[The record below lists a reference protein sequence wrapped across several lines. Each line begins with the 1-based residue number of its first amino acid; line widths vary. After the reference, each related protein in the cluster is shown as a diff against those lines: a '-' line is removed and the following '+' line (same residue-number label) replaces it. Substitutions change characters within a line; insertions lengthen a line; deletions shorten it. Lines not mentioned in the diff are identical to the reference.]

1 MSCTDCTYI
10 HGWLRSL
17 QLPGISLWSN
27 GEFTDSVDGEVAV
40 RKHSA
45 HFNTSQLWWQ
55 KLPKRNHHCWDCN
68 TTISAAQLRA
78 AQVAPTSVQSPTET
92 LQEEYMMCVEG
103 DGIGKYQFIYEKLSD
118 NQQPVTLCL
127 HGKPSPSRTNYHVH
141 GRTDL
146 HQSLLLWC
154 TGLCTSWHKLASW
167 DVKVWWCKGTASCH
181 AWWFTI
187 FTLQPIEC
195 FMFSSSCDYPCDG
208 VADAEHHVVS
218 LHAGDIDVATF

>member
-92 LQEEYMMCVEG
+92 LQEEYRMCVEG

-118 NQQPVTLCL
+118 NQQPESPCVYMGNHHLPEPTTMCMGEPIFINLCSFDAL
-127 HGKPSPSRTNYHVH
+127 VFVLRDIILQAGMWRYGGARERLPVMRDGLPYSLCNPLNASC
-141 GRTDL
+141 
-146 HQSLLLWC
+146 SLLLVIIP
-154 TGLCTSWHKLASW
+154 AM
-167 DVKVWWCKGTASCH
+167 VWLMQNIMW
-181 AWWFTI
+181 
-187 FTLQPIEC
+187 
-195 FMFSSSCDYPCDG
+195 
-208 VADAEHHVVS
+208 
-218 LHAGDIDVATF
+218 